1 MLPLRAPL
9 IGPGLGRLALYGALG
24 ALYGSGAMTLVR
36 LGMRR
41 AGLIDKPVPQAV
53 EEWVSRQL
61 ESRNHRARAP
71 AISQPTVTALGYGLI
86 WGALAAPA
94 LFAQRRRRTDRD
106 RSYPRLGTWAIGA
119 AGLFPLLQIA
129 RPAWKSSAAENL
141 SNIAARVIFGLAV
154 QLLSEE
160 AARQG
165 HRGATTDATRHRA
178 RVDEPRIAQR
188 IERSLW
194 LLRRARAGTG
204 VQHIDGDPCYQFW
217 PTATSGDHQSLPGQ
231 VFAQP
236 LLFICRQTA

>member
-1 MLPLRAPL
+1 MALAYVRSMLPLRAHL
-9 IGPGLGRLALYGALG
+9 IRPGLGRLALYGALG

-53 EEWVSRQL
+53 EEWVSHELEAEPPGKSAGHFAAEQL
-61 ESRNHRARAP
+61 LH
-71 AISQPTVTALGYGLI
+71 LGYGLI

-94 LFAQRRRRTDRD
+94 LFAQRRRRTIGIGAILG
-106 RSYPRLGTWAIGA
+106 LGTWAIGA

-141 SNIAARVIFGLAV
+141 SNIGAHVIFGLAV

-165 HRGATTDATRHRA
+165 HRGATTDATRHTA
-178 RVDEPRIAQR
+178 RV
-188 IERSLW
+188 
-194 LLRRARAGTG
+194 G
-204 VQHIDGDPCYQFW
+204 
-217 PTATSGDHQSLPGQ
+217 
-231 VFAQP
+231 
-236 LLFICRQTA
+236 